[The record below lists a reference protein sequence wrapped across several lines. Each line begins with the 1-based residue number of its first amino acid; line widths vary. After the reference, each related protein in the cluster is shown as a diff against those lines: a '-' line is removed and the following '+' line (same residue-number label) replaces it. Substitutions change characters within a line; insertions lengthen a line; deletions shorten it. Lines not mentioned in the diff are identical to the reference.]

1 MYTSFYTAA
10 RGAMEEQK
18 KFDVIANNFANVNI
32 KVSRIF
38 GSDVL

>member
-18 KFDVIANNFANVNI
+18 KLDVVANNFATCF
-32 KVSRIF
+32 RLDLF
-38 GSDVL
+38 E